1 MHLAICSSAK
11 STVVG
16 VVIGTCAIVVML
28 SFGIGI
34 KQSMETM
41 MQNMGD
47 LTVITIKNSFKT
59 PESAALDDK
68 MLEKIKSFG

>member
-1 MHLAICSSAK
+1 MKLKDMISMALGNLFKRKIRTLL
-11 STVVG
+11 TVMG

-41 MQNMGD
+41 MQAW
-47 LTVITIKNSFKT
+47 VI
-59 PESAALDDK
+59 LQ
-68 MLEKIKSFG
+68 